1 MVKVEKHVVYIKDG
15 AKHRLYKTR
24 RAPTKYYY
32 RSGNNKRVYV
42 DSKEIESQCLDVYIT
57 Y

>member
-1 MVKVEKHVVYIKDG
+1 MVKVEKYVVYIKDG